1 MSSQHSSIGV
11 SQWSFIGISNEL
23 HWKLMEP
30 YGNLQNLT
38 QRLSYNMLI
47 SFHLKVG
54 HQKGLEA
61 EKYITKLEM

>member
-1 MSSQHSSIGV
+1 
-11 SQWSFIGISNEL
+11 
-23 HWKLMEP
+23 MEP